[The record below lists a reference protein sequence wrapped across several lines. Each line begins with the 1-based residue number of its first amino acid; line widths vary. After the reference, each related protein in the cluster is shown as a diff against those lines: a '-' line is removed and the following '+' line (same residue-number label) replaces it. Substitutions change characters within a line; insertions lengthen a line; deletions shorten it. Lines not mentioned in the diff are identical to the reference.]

1 MRSRIARE
9 DQAKRCRQGLATG
22 INLTATRGVARR
34 AIGRTSQVS
43 SPAHQLRVG
52 SRGRNDICQ
61 WRLASHIQP
70 NDRGSEK
77 TKHTLKPGQGSEA
90 WSRCRLDTDQARDAK
105 KACITVGGLGAIYK
119 RVNGTWQVPAGR
131 KIKVVGVSTV
141 RYYEWTKKKCGGKKN
156 YPLK

>member
-1 MRSRIARE
+1 MKQLLRGLLALLLGVVLALGLIAASPQ
-9 DQAKRCRQGLATG
+9 QASA
-22 INLTATRGVARR
+22 GVN
-34 AIGRTSQVS
+34 G
-43 SPAHQLRVG
+43 G
-52 SRGRNDICQ
+52 SVVNKTNHNITVWCDY
-61 WRLASHIQP
+61 
-70 NDRGSEK
+70 NSEK
-77 TKHTLKPGQGSEA
+77 TKHTLKPGQDSEA

-105 KACITVGGLGAIYK
+105 KACITVSGLGAIYK

>member
-1 MRSRIARE
+1 MKKLLRWPLALLLGVVLALGLIAASPQ
-9 DQAKRCRQGLATG
+9 QASA
-22 INLTATRGVARR
+22 GVN
-34 AIGRTSQVS
+34 G
-43 SPAHQLRVG
+43 G
-52 SRGRNDICQ
+52 SVVNKTNHNITVWCDYGN
-61 WRLASHIQP
+61 
-70 NDRGSEK
+70 EK
-77 TKHTLKPGQGSEA
+77 TKHTLKPGQGSGA

-105 KACITVGGLGAIYK
+105 KACITVSGLGAIYK

>member
-1 MRSRIARE
+1 MHSHTRRIAVMVT
-9 DQAKRCRQGLATG
+9 AILMGAFTLIG
-22 INLTATRGVARR
+22 IGGAMIPQSASAGTNG
-34 AIGRTSQVS
+34 
-43 SPAHQLRVG
+43 G
-52 SRGRNDICQ
+52 SVVNKTKHNITVWCDYGN
-61 WRLASHIQP
+61 
-70 NDRGSEK
+70 EK
-77 TKHTLKPGQGSEA
+77 TKHTLKPGQDSEA

-141 RYYEWTKKKCGGKKN
+141 RYYEYTKSKCGNKKV

>member
-1 MRSRIARE
+1 MKQLLRWPLALLLGVVLALGLIAASPQ
-9 DQAKRCRQGLATG
+9 QASAGTNG
-22 INLTATRGVARR
+22 
-34 AIGRTSQVS
+34 
-43 SPAHQLRVG
+43 G
-52 SRGRNDICQ
+52 SVVDKTNHNITVWCDYGN
-61 WRLASHIQP
+61 
-70 NDRGSEK
+70 EK
-77 TKHTLKPGQGSEA
+77 TKHTLKPGQSSEA

-105 KACITVGGLGAIYK
+105 KACITVSGLGAIYK